1 MKRILALLLSGSLL
15 FASADEIIIC
25 ENGTEMLAWD
35 LDFVCHAEKSIE
47 ISACFFGGDV
57 LQDLLHT
64 IESRMEERP
73 ELIVHILTTPILME
87 ERDEALISQLEAKF
101 PERFHLVHA
110 YNVLTMEPVGCIDN
124 HMKLFVVDEKYYSMG
139 GSNLD
144 DIAISE
150 GTIGIDAA
158 PHCKKVPV
166 ELPSG
171 SRDQDLVGKGE
182 MAKELRVIFFKMY
195 AIWELFN
202 EERRLSELNP
212 ECYQTKWFPVEANT
226 VVEDFD
232 RSEDLIPLEKEEFK
246 IILGGPHQPTNAIT
260 NAYVELLSQAKKEVL
275 IANLYFNPP
284 KPIFDLI
291 KKAAV
296 PFKIVTN
303 GVRKSSPKCNN
314 MYCWAHRVNYVPA
327 LYGKNYRFWE
337 KSHCE
342 RDHIQQVELFE
353 YDVKNV
359 VLHKKAMV
367 VDDEVVVIGSYN
379 LGSKSDQCDYELI
392 AVIRSKKAAC
402 ALKKVLKRDFE
413 HSAKISPEEARSWY
427 FDIHTAYIGELQK
440 DFNGFV

>member
-1 MKRILALLLSGSLL
+1 MKWMLALLLSVGLL
-15 FASADEIIIC
+15 SAAENEIIVC

-35 LDFVCHAEKSIE
+35 LDFVRSAEKSIE

-64 IESRMEERP
+64 IEARMEERP

-87 ERDEALISQLEAKF
+87 ERDEALIVYLEQKF
-101 PERFHLVHA
+101 PQRFHLVHA
-110 YNVLTMEPVGCIDN
+110 YNVMTIDPAVGSIDN

-150 GTIGIDAA
+150 GTTDIDEA

-166 ELPSG
+166 ALPSG

-182 MAKELRVIFFKMY
+182 MAKELRVLFFKVY
-195 AIWELFN
+195 AIWERFGR
-202 EERRLSELNP
+202 ESILSELDP
-212 ECYQTKWFPVEANT
+212 DRFPSKWFSVDADPFVERF
-226 VVEDFD
+226 EDAK
-232 RSEDLIPLEKEEFK
+232 RIPLERDEFK
-246 IILGGPHQPTNAIT
+246 IVMGGPHQSPNAIT
-260 NAYVELLSQAKKEVL
+260 NEYVKLISQAKKEVL
-275 IANLYFNPP
+275 IANLYFVPA

-291 KKAAV
+291 QRAAV

-303 GVRKSSPKCNN
+303 GVRESSPKCNN

-327 LYGKNYRFWE
+327 MYGRTYHFWQ
-337 KSHCE
+337 KSKCE
-342 RDHIQQVELFE
+342 SDSLNPVEIFE

-367 VDDEVVVIGSYN
+367 IDDDVAVIGSYN
-379 LGSKSDQCDYELI
+379 LGLKSDQCDYELI
-392 AVIRSKKAAC
+392 AVIKSKEAAA
-402 ALKKVLKRDFE
+402 ALKKVFKRDFE
-413 HSAKISPEEARSWY
+413 HAAKISPQEARKWY
-427 FDIHTAYIGELQK
+427 FDLHTAYLGELQK
-440 DFNGFV
+440 DFNGFI